1 MTLHAEVNVAQLCK
15 NGEEL
20 CGDNV
25 QITRTADSL
34 IVVVSDGLGSG
45 VKANILA
52 TLTTKIASSMLAR
65 GASLDDVVETIAQT
79 LPVCRER
86 KIAYSTL
93 QILRIDYEGNAT
105 LVEFDSPR
113 TLLSRSSLVMPFPAQ
128 PKTVGGKT
136 VLAGHFELQE
146 GDWIVMVSDGVI
158 HAGIGGLLP
167 LGLGWNGL
175 AARFSE
181 EVATA
186 KDTTDICSSLL
197 NCCDGYYLGKPGD
210 DTTVVAVKIRHPR
223 HLNLMMGPPVSSDQ
237 DAGVVNRFL
246 AAPGQKVVSGGT
258 TATIVSRVMRK
269 PLKVSLEYQDS
280 SIPPIAYLEGI
291 DLVTEGVLTLNAAAD
306 RLRDIPTLRRS
317 TRLDGATLI
326 ARLLLDVD
334 HVRIWAGGAVNPAH
348 QNPLLPSSMNIKL
361 QVLGR
366 LRSQLE
372 TLGKVVIIEW
382 V

>member
-1 MTLHAEVNVAQLCK
+1 MTLHAEVTVSQLCK

-25 QITRTADSL
+25 QITRTGDSL

-93 QILRIDYEGNAT
+93 QILRIDQTGNAT

-113 TLLSRSSLVMPFPAQ
+113 TLLSRAGHVMPFPAQ
-128 PKTVGGKT
+128 TKMVGGKS
-136 VLAGHFELQE
+136 VLAGQFELKE
-146 GDWIVMVSDGVI
+146 DDWVIMVSDGVI

-167 LGLGWNGL
+167 LGLGWEGL
-175 AARFSE
+175 SARLAE
-181 EVATA
+181 DVVKAT
-186 KDTTDICSSLL
+186 DTTDICSSLL
-197 NCCDGYYLGKPGD
+197 NCCEGYYLGKPGD
-210 DTTVVAVKIRHPR
+210 DTTIVAVKIRRPR
-223 HLNLMMGPPVSSDQ
+223 WLNLMMGPPASPEQ
-237 DAGVVNRFL
+237 DEEVVRRFL

-258 TATIVSRVMRK
+258 TATLVSRVMGK
-269 PLKVSLEYQDS
+269 PLKVSLEYHDP
-280 SIPPIAYLEGI
+280 SIPPIAFLDGI

-306 RLRDIPTLRRS
+306 KLRALPDLKRS
-317 TRLDGATLI
+317 NRKDGATLI
-326 ARLLLDVD
+326 ARLLMDVD
-334 HVRIWAGGAVNPAH
+334 HVHIWAGGAVNPAH
-348 QNPLLPSSMNIKL
+348 QNPLLPSAMNIKV

-366 LRSQLE
+366 LRTQLE
-372 TLGKVVIIEW
+372 ALGKVVQIDW

>member
-1 MTLHAEVNVAQLCK
+1 MTLHAEVTVSQLCK

-25 QITRTADSL
+25 QITRTGDSL

-93 QILRIDYEGNAT
+93 QILRIDQTGNAT

-113 TLLSRSSLVMPFPAQ
+113 TLLSRAGHVMPFPAQ
-128 PKTVGGKT
+128 TKMVGGKS
-136 VLAGHFELQE
+136 VLAGQFELKE
-146 GDWIVMVSDGVI
+146 DDWVIMVSDGVI

-167 LGLGWNGL
+167 LGLGWEGL
-175 AARFSE
+175 SARLAE
-181 EVATA
+181 DVVKAT
-186 KDTTDICSSLL
+186 DTTDICASLL
-197 NCCDGYYLGKPGD
+197 NCCEGYYLGKPGD
-210 DTTVVAVKIRHPR
+210 DTTIVAVKIRRPR
-223 HLNLMMGPPVSSDQ
+223 WLNLMMGPPASPEQ
-237 DAGVVNRFL
+237 DEEVVRRFL

-258 TATIVSRVMRK
+258 TATLVSRVMGK
-269 PLKVSLEYQDS
+269 PLKVSLEYHDP
-280 SIPPIAYLEGI
+280 SIPPIAFLDGI

-306 RLRDIPTLRRS
+306 KLRALPDLKRS
-317 TRLDGATLI
+317 NRKDGATLI
-326 ARLLLDVD
+326 ARLLMDVD
-334 HVRIWAGGAVNPAH
+334 HVHIWAGGAVNPAH
-348 QNPLLPSSMNIKL
+348 QNPLLPSAMNIKV

-366 LRSQLE
+366 LRTQLE
-372 TLGKVVIIEW
+372 ALGKVVQIDW

>member
-1 MTLHAEVNVAQLCK
+1 MTLHAEVNIAQLCK
-15 NGEEL
+15 TGEEL

-79 LPVCRER
+79 LPVCKER

-93 QILRIDYEGNAT
+93 QILRIDFEGNAT

-113 TLLSRSSLVMPFPAQ
+113 TLLSRAGHVMPFPAQ
-128 PKTVGGKT
+128 TKTVGGKA

-146 GDWIVMVSDGVI
+146 NDWVVLVSDGVI

-167 LGLGWNGL
+167 LGLGWNGI
-175 AARFSE
+175 AERFAE
-181 EVATA
+181 DVVTA
-186 KDTTDICSSLL
+186 KDTADICSSLL
-197 NCCDGYYLGKPGD
+197 TCCEGYYLGKPGD
-210 DTTVVAVKIRHPR
+210 DTTVVAVKIRRPR
-223 HLNLMMGPPVSSDQ
+223 RLNLMMGPPISPEHDSD
-237 DAGVVNRFL
+237 VVLRFL

-258 TATIVSRVMRK
+258 TATLVSRVMGK
-269 PLKVSLEYQDS
+269 PLKVSLEYHDPNV
-280 SIPPIAYLEGI
+280 PPIAHLEGI
-291 DLVTEGVLTLNAAAD
+291 DLVTEGVLTLNAAVD
-306 RLRDIPTLRRS
+306 RLRAIPELRRS
-317 TRLDGATLI
+317 TRKDGASLV
-326 ARLLLDVD
+326 ARLLMDVD
-334 HVRIWAGGAVNPAH
+334 HIHIWAGGAVNPAH
-348 QNPLLPSSMNIKL
+348 QNPLLPSAMNIKL

-366 LRSQLE
+366 LRTQLE
-372 TLGKVVIIEW
+372 ALGKVVQIEW

>member
-20 CGDNV
+20 CGDKV
-25 QITRTADSL
+25 QVTRTDDSV

-93 QILRIDYEGNAT
+93 QILRIDLSGNAT

-113 TLLSRSSLVMPFPAQ
+113 TLLSRAGHVMPFPARN
-128 PKTVGGKT
+128 KTVGGKT
-136 VLAGHFELQE
+136 VLVGQFELLE
-146 GDWIVMVSDGVI
+146 NDWVVLVSDGVI

-167 LGLGWNGL
+167 LGLGWNGI
-175 AARFSE
+175 AARLAE
-181 EVATA
+181 DVAKSADTA
-186 KDTTDICSSLL
+186 EICSSLL
-197 NCCDGYYLGKPGD
+197 ACCEGYYLGKPGD
-210 DTTVVAVKIRHPR
+210 DTTVVTVKIRRPR
-223 HLNLMMGPPVSSDQ
+223 RLNLMMGPPVSPEH
-237 DAGVVNRFL
+237 DAEVVRRFL

-258 TATIVSRVMRK
+258 TATLVSRITGK
-269 PLKVSLEYQDS
+269 PLKVSLEYHDPN
-280 SIPPIAYLEGI
+280 IPPIAHLEGI
-291 DLVTEGVLTLNAAAD
+291 DLVTEGVLTLNAAVD
-306 RLRDIPTLRRS
+306 RLRALPELKRS
-317 TRLDGATLI
+317 TRRDGASLL
-326 ARLLLDVD
+326 ARLLTEVD
-334 HVRIWAGGAVNPAH
+334 HVHIWAGGAVNPAH
-348 QNPLLPSSMNIKL
+348 QNPLLPSAMNIKL

-366 LRSQLE
+366 LRDQLE
-372 TLGKVVIIEW
+372 SLGKIVKIEW

>member
-1 MTLHAEVNVAQLCK
+1 MTLHAEVNVSQLCK

-93 QILRIDYEGNAT
+93 QILRIGYDGNAT

-113 TLLSRSSLVMPFPAQ
+113 TLLSRAGQVMPFPAQ
-128 PKTVGGKT
+128 NKTVGGKT
-136 VLAGHFELQE
+136 VLIGQFELRE
-146 GDWIVMVSDGVI
+146 DDWIVLVSDGVI

-175 AARFSE
+175 AARFAE
-181 EVATA
+181 DVAKA
-186 KDTTDICSSLL
+186 KDSVDICGSLI
-197 NCCDGYYLGKPGD
+197 NCCEGYYLGKPGD
-210 DTTVVAVKIRHPR
+210 DTTVVAIKIRRPR
-223 HLNLMMGPPVSSDQ
+223 RLNLMMGPPVSPDH
-237 DAGVVNRFL
+237 DADVVRRFL

-258 TATIVSRVMRK
+258 TATIVSRVMGK
-269 PLKVSLEYQDS
+269 PLVVSLEYHDP
-280 SIPPIAYLEGI
+280 SIPPIAYIEGI

-306 RLRDIPTLRRS
+306 RLRSIPELKRS
-317 TRLDGATLI
+317 TRQDGASLV
-326 ARLLLDVD
+326 AGLLMNVD
-334 HVRIWAGGAVNPAH
+334 HVHIWAGGAVNPAH
-348 QNPLLPSSMNIKL
+348 QNPLLPSAMNIKL

-366 LRSQLE
+366 LRTQLE
-372 TLGKVVIIEW
+372 SIGKVVHMEW

>member
-15 NGEEL
+15 TGEEL

-25 QITRTADSL
+25 QITRTANSV

-65 GASLDDVVETIAQT
+65 GASLADVVETIAQT

-93 QILRIDYEGNAT
+93 QILQINYDGNST

-113 TLLSRSSLVMPFPAQ
+113 TLLSRAGHVFPFPAQ
-128 PKTVGGKT
+128 ERIIADKT
-136 VLAGHFELQE
+136 VLVGQFELLE
-146 GDWIVMVSDGVI
+146 DDWIVMVSHGVI

-167 LGLGWNGL
+167 LGLGWDGI
-175 AARFSE
+175 AARFTE
-181 EVATA
+181 DAARV
-186 KDTTDICSSLL
+186 KDTAEMCNSLL
-197 NCCDGYYLGKPGD
+197 NCCEGYYLGKPGD
-210 DTTVVAVKIRHPR
+210 DTTVVALKIRRPR
-223 HLNLMMGPPVSSDQ
+223 RLNLMMGPPASPEHDP
-237 DAGVVNRFL
+237 DVVRRFL

-258 TATIVSRVMRK
+258 TATLVSRVMGK
-269 PLKVSLEYQDS
+269 PLQVSLEYHDPN
-280 SIPPIAYLEGI
+280 IPPIAHLEGI

-306 RLRDIPTLRRS
+306 RLMTIPELRRS
-317 TRLDGATLI
+317 TRMDGASLV
-326 ARLLLDVD
+326 ARLLMDVD
-334 HVRIWAGGAVNPAH
+334 YIHIWAGGAINPAH
-348 QNPLLPSSMNIKL
+348 QNPLLPSAMNIKL

-366 LRSQLE
+366 LRTQLE
-372 TLGKVVIIEW
+372 ALGKVVRIEW

>member
-1 MTLHAEVNVAQLCK
+1 MTLHAEVTVSQLCK

-25 QITRTADSL
+25 QITRTGDSL

-93 QILRIDYEGNAT
+93 QILRIDQTGNAT

-113 TLLSRSSLVMPFPAQ
+113 TLLSRAGHVMPFPAQ
-128 PKTVGGKT
+128 TKMVGGKS
-136 VLAGHFELQE
+136 VLAGQFELKE
-146 GDWIVMVSDGVI
+146 DDWVVMVSDGVI

-167 LGLGWNGL
+167 LGLGWEGL
-175 AARFSE
+175 SARLAE
-181 EVATA
+181 DVVKAT
-186 KDTTDICSSLL
+186 DTTDVCASLL
-197 NCCDGYYLGKPGD
+197 NCCEGYYLGKPGD
-210 DTTVVAVKIRHPR
+210 DTTIVAVKIRRPR
-223 HLNLMMGPPVSSDQ
+223 WLNLMMGPPASADQ
-237 DAGVVNRFL
+237 DEAVVRRFL

-258 TATIVSRVMRK
+258 TATLVSRVMGK
-269 PLKVSLEYQDS
+269 PLKVSLEYHDP
-280 SIPPIAYLEGI
+280 SIPPIAFLDGI

-306 RLRDIPTLRRS
+306 KLRSLPDLKRS
-317 TRLDGATLI
+317 SRKDGATLI
-326 ARLLLDVD
+326 ARLLMDVD
-334 HVRIWAGGAVNPAH
+334 HVHIWAGGAVNPAH
-348 QNPLLPSSMNIKL
+348 QNPLLPSAMNIKV

-366 LRSQLE
+366 LRTQLE
-372 TLGKVVIIEW
+372 ALGKVVQIDW

>member
-1 MTLHAEVNVAQLCK
+1 MTLHAEVTVSQLCK

-25 QITRTADSL
+25 QITRTGDSL

-93 QILRIDYEGNAT
+93 QILRIDQTGNAT

-113 TLLSRSSLVMPFPAQ
+113 TLLSRAGHVMPFPAQ
-128 PKTVGGKT
+128 TKMVGGKS
-136 VLAGHFELQE
+136 VLAGQFELKE
-146 GDWIVMVSDGVI
+146 DDWVIMVSDGVI

-167 LGLGWNGL
+167 LGLGWEGL
-175 AARFSE
+175 SARLAE
-181 EVATA
+181 DVPKAT
-186 KDTTDICSSLL
+186 DTADICSSLL
-197 NCCDGYYLGKPGD
+197 NCCEGYYLGKPGD
-210 DTTVVAVKIRHPR
+210 DTTIVAVKIRRPR
-223 HLNLMMGPPVSSDQ
+223 WLNLMMGPPASAEHDE
-237 DAGVVNRFL
+237 AVVRRFL

-258 TATIVSRVMRK
+258 TATLVSRVMGK
-269 PLKVSLEYQDS
+269 PLKVSLEYHDP
-280 SIPPIAYLEGI
+280 SIPPIAFLDGI

-306 RLRDIPTLRRS
+306 KLRALPDLKRS
-317 TRLDGATLI
+317 NRKDGATLI
-326 ARLLLDVD
+326 ARLLMDVD
-334 HVRIWAGGAVNPAH
+334 HVHIWAGGAVNPAH
-348 QNPLLPSSMNIKL
+348 QNPLLPSAMNIKV

-366 LRSQLE
+366 LRTQLE
-372 TLGKVVIIEW
+372 ALGKVVQIDW

>member
-1 MTLHAEVNVAQLCK
+1 MTLHAEVTVSQLCK

-93 QILRIDYEGNAT
+93 QILRIDQTGNAT

-113 TLLSRSSLVMPFPAQ
+113 TLLSRAGHVMPFPAQ
-128 PKTVGGKT
+128 TKMVGGKS
-136 VLAGHFELQE
+136 VLAGQFELKE
-146 GDWIVMVSDGVI
+146 DDWVIMVSDGVI

-167 LGLGWNGL
+167 LGLGWEGL
-175 AARFSE
+175 SARLAE
-181 EVATA
+181 DVVKAT
-186 KDTTDICSSLL
+186 DTTDICASLL
-197 NCCDGYYLGKPGD
+197 NCCEGYYLGKPGD
-210 DTTVVAVKIRHPR
+210 DTTIVAVKIRRPR
-223 HLNLMMGPPVSSDQ
+223 WLNLMMGPPASPEQ
-237 DAGVVNRFL
+237 DEEVVRRFL

-258 TATIVSRVMRK
+258 TATLVSRVMGK
-269 PLKVSLEYQDS
+269 PLKVSLEYHDP
-280 SIPPIAYLEGI
+280 SIPPIAFLDGI

-306 RLRDIPTLRRS
+306 KLRSLPDLKRS
-317 TRLDGATLI
+317 NRKDGATLI
-326 ARLLLDVD
+326 ARLLMDVD
-334 HVRIWAGGAVNPAH
+334 HVHIWAGGAVNPAH
-348 QNPLLPSSMNIKL
+348 QNPLLPSAMNIKV

-366 LRSQLE
+366 LRTQLE
-372 TLGKVVIIEW
+372 ALGKVVQIDW

>member
-1 MTLHAEVNVAQLCK
+1 MTLHAEVTVSQLCK

-25 QITRTADSL
+25 QITRTGDSL

-93 QILRIDYEGNAT
+93 QILRIDQTGNAT

-113 TLLSRSSLVMPFPAQ
+113 TLLSRAGHVMPFPAQ
-128 PKTVGGKT
+128 TKMVGGKS
-136 VLAGHFELQE
+136 VLAGQFELKE
-146 GDWIVMVSDGVI
+146 DDWVIMVSDGVI

-167 LGLGWNGL
+167 LGLGWEGL
-175 AARFSE
+175 SARLAE
-181 EVATA
+181 DVVKAT
-186 KDTTDICSSLL
+186 DTTDICASLL
-197 NCCDGYYLGKPGD
+197 NCCEGYYLGKPGD
-210 DTTVVAVKIRHPR
+210 DTTIVAVKIRRPR
-223 HLNLMMGPPVSSDQ
+223 WLNLMMGPPASPEQ
-237 DAGVVNRFL
+237 DEEVVRRFL

-258 TATIVSRVMRK
+258 TATLVSRVMGK
-269 PLKVSLEYQDS
+269 PLKVSLEYHDP
-280 SIPPIAYLEGI
+280 SIPPIAFLDGI

-306 RLRDIPTLRRS
+306 KLRSLPDLKRS
-317 TRLDGATLI
+317 SRKDGATLI
-326 ARLLLDVD
+326 ARLLMDVD
-334 HVRIWAGGAVNPAH
+334 HVHIWAGGAVNPAH
-348 QNPLLPSSMNIKL
+348 QNPLLPSAMNIKV

-366 LRSQLE
+366 LRTQLE
-372 TLGKVVIIEW
+372 ALGKVVQIDW